1 MYVCVCLAVT
11 EQEVEAA
18 IAGGAHTRTSVTAA
32 CRAGGDCG
40 ACHQMIE
47 DMVEDHLEACAP
59 PCEQSG
65 PIPTGPQLV
74 AAEALV
80 RTRAA

>member
-1 MYVCVCLAVT
+1 
-11 EQEVEAA
+11 
-18 IAGGAHTRTSVTAA
+18 
-32 CRAGGDCG
+32 
-40 ACHQMIE
+40 MIE